1 MPVDKRRSRSDSVE
15 AQIKAMNDTKRR
27 IEWPSLEV
35 TRLPKEEDAERAQAI
50 FDRIVT
56 SRAPDD
62 WRQHDPI
69 LVAHLSNATVEL
81 DKLLTL
87 VSRTGWVTSS
97 GKSGTQFTRTPLL
110 DPIQHLTTRQLSLAR
125 ALGITGSPTDAVT
138 VEKSAK
144 GVAKAAAT
152 VQFNDGIGSLL
163 AQPIGK
169 N

>member
-1 MPVDKRRSRSDSVE
+1 M
-15 AQIKAMNDTKRR
+15 QDTSKR

-35 TRLPKEEDAERAQAI
+35 TRLPREEDAGRAEAI

-69 LVAHLSNATVEL
+69 LIAHLANCTVEL
-81 DKLLTL
+81 DKLLAL
-87 VSRTGWVTSS
+87 VAKTGWVTAA
-97 GKSGTQFTRTPLL
+97 GKNGNQFTRTPLL

-138 VEKSAK
+138 IEKNAK
-144 GVAKAAAT
+144 GASTAANAI
-152 VQFNDGIGSLL
+152 QGDDDIASLL
-163 AQPIGK
+163 AQPMR
-169 N
+169 NN